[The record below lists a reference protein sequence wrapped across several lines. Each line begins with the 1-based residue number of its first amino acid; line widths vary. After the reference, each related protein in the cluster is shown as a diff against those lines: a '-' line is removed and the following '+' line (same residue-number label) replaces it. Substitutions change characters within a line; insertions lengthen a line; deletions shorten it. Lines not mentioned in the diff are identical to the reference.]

1 MLDTAG
7 HLDSSSGTSGMLDT
21 AGRLH
26 SSSGTVGTQPLIVT
40 SLTKA
45 TDTNDLDYF

>member
-7 HLDSSSGTSGMLDT
+7 HLD
-21 AGRLH
+21 

-45 TDTNDLDYF
+45 TDTNDPDYF